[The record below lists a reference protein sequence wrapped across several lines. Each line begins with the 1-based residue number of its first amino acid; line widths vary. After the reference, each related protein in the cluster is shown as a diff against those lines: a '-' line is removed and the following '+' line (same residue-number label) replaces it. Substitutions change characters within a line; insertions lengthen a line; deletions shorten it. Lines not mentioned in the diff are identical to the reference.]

1 MKRVKAACLMQTVQ
15 FMVKDGYPSYYAKR
29 EIKEEYEKYLKQLER
44 NRTKYKV
51 VEETENEDGTIVI
64 KILKQY
70 NSYETGDYIE

>member
-1 MKRVKAACLMQTVQ
+1 MKRVKAACLMQTLQ
-15 FMVKDGYPSYYAKR
+15 FMAKDGYPSYYAKR

-51 VEETENEDGTIVI
+51 VEEKENEDGTIVI

>member
-1 MKRVKAACLMQTVQ
+1 MPKEKIKRN
-15 FMVKDGYPSYYAKR
+15 G
-29 EIKEEYEKYLKQLER
+29 
-44 NRTKYKV
+44 TKYKV

>member
-1 MKRVKAACLMQTVQ
+1 MNE
-15 FMVKDGYPSYYAKR
+15 Y
-29 EIKEEYEKYLKQLER
+29 YEKYLKQLER

-64 KILKQY
+64 KILRQY